1 MTQELW
7 TLMDGDVEVTSAEE
21 LTVRYVCRLVLK
33 YINGD
38 VELTSAERANCA
50 VRHISV
56 LLNVGIILKVLY
68 NSN

>member
-50 VRHISV
+50 VRV
-56 LLNVGIILKVLY
+56 
-68 NSN
+68 